1 MTAKKTC
8 LLLSADATW
17 TGRIVRSLPE
27 NITVRAFGER
37 LPLESALER
46 QSLQVVLVDLRGD
59 QLLDAVRHIHGRWS
73 SAIIIAFGTPGSDPF
88 LGAEELSLFAVENLA
103 VERHHLTAVVNR
115 ALAYLQTQQESRMLR
130 MELER
135 VTREVALAKAGSVLP
150 EAPVGAAATRHFPFS
165 LHKFDDVDAMLE
177 SLAEGVADI
186 LMVGRVGI
194 FCRSRDSGTYSLR
207 AGLRCLD
214 DAKHLTY
221 EPSDELVRWLERN
234 AHMVYRPHLDHI
246 LAADARLLLLQTLDV
261 LGAEIIIPLHS
272 SERLLGWMFVGHRA
286 TGLPFER
293 PQLERLML
301 ISEQVSTTL
310 ENAILYEE
318 LTVQKT
324 LAETLLQSLPVGI
337 VAVDAEGVVR
347 WYSAAAAN
355 ILGMPAPEAM
365 QRPIENLGSRL
376 ADAVRR
382 SLQGEPPPS
391 PPLMWT
397 DARTKKT
404 IAVLALRLTNAE
416 LCLGSVAL
424 LQDMTAQIALKAKEE
439 QLERTVFWA
448 ELAASL
454 SHEISNPLVT
464 IQTFAQLLP
473 ERYQE
478 EEFRCD
484 FSRLVSS
491 EVQRLNSIITQ
502 INEFAHP
509 PNMASGAI
517 QVLSLLNASAD
528 KVLPVSSRGSLKME
542 VQVDPQTPQLW
553 GDTRALADALGYLL
567 TNSREAL
574 EGRTDGRIILSGR
587 PARGANGEPAVE
599 LAIADNGPGISPAL
613 RDRVF
618 SPFCTSKPRG
628 LGLGLSIVKRTV
640 TDHGGRVS
648 LETSPAGTSITMV
661 LPATAPDRLA
671 QASTAEASIGPAQSA

>member
-1 MTAKKTC
+1 MTAKISC
-8 LLLSADATW
+8 LLFGADATW
-17 TGRIVRSLPE
+17 ADRVTRNLPE
-27 NITVRAFGER
+27 NISMRTFSER

-46 QSLQVVLVDLRGD
+46 QSLQVLLMDLRGEEA
-59 QLLDAVRHIHGRWS
+59 LDMVRHVRTRWP
-73 SAIIIAFGTPGSDPF
+73 AAVIIAFGTPGSDPF
-88 LGAEELSLFAVENLA
+88 LAAEELNLFAVEDLN
-103 VERHHLTAVVNR
+103 VDRHRLLAVVNR
-115 ALAYLQTQQESRMLR
+115 ALAYLQTQQESRVLR

-135 VTREVALAKAGSVLP
+135 VTREFAAAKAGTVMHEASVGT
-150 EAPVGAAATRHFPFS
+150 APARHFPFS

-186 LMVGRVGI
+186 LMVSRVGI
-194 FCRSRDSGTYSLR
+194 FCRSRDNETYSLR

-221 EPSDELVRWLERN
+221 EPDDELVRWLERN
-234 AHMVYRPHLDHI
+234 AHMVYRPHLDHVH
-246 LAADARLLLLQTLDV
+246 AADARLLLLQTLDV

-272 SERLLGWMFVGHRA
+272 SERLLGWMFIGHRA

-293 PQLERLML
+293 TQLERLML
-301 ISEQVSTTL
+301 IAEQVSTTL
-310 ENAILYEE
+310 ENAVLYEE

-347 WYSAAAAN
+347 WYSTAAAG
-355 ILGMPAPEAM
+355 ILGLPAGSAM
-365 QRPIENLGSRL
+365 QKPIENLGSRL
-376 ADAVRR
+376 ADVVRR
-382 SLQGEPPPS
+382 SLQGEAPPS
-391 PPLMWT
+391 APLMWT
-397 DARTKKT
+397 DAHSKKT
-404 IAVLALRLTNAE
+404 IAVIALRLTNAQ

-424 LQDMTAQIALKAKEE
+424 LQDMTAQVALKAKEE

-484 FSRLVSS
+484 FSRIVTT

-509 PNMASGAI
+509 PNLTMTTVAMSP
-517 QVLSLLNASAD
+517 LLQTSVE
-528 KVLPVSSRGSLKME
+528 KVLPPASRGNLKVE
-542 VQVDPQTPQLW
+542 IQVDPQTPTLR
-553 GDTRALADALGYLL
+553 GDARAIAEAIGYLL
-567 TNSREAL
+567 TNSHEAL
-574 EGRTDGRIILSGR
+574 EGRAEGRIILSAR
-587 PARGANGEPAVE
+587 PARGANGEAQVE
-599 LAIADNGPGISPAL
+599 LAVGDNGSGISPAL

-618 SPFCTSKPRG
+618 SPFCTTKPRG

-640 TDHGGRVS
+640 TDHGGRVH
-648 LETSPAGTSITMV
+648 LETSPAGTTITLH
-661 LPATAPDRLA
+661 LPAAEVDHLA
-671 QASTAEASIGPAQSA
+671 QATVAEGSLGPAKTA

>member
-1 MTAKKTC
+1 MTAKTIC
-8 LLLSADATW
+8 FLFSLDSAWAD
-17 TGRIVRSLPE
+17 RIARNLPDHL
-27 NITVRAFGER
+27 TVRPFSER
-37 LPLESALER
+37 LQLESALER
-46 QSLQVVLVDLRGD
+46 QSLQVVLMDLRGD
-59 QLLDAVRHIHGRWS
+59 HALDEVRHVHTRWPT
-73 SAIIIAFGTPGSDPF
+73 AIVIAFGTPGSDPF
-88 LGAEELSLFAVENLA
+88 LAAEELNLFAVEDLNVDRHRLLA
-103 VERHHLTAVVNR
+103 LVHR
-115 ALAYLQTQQESRMLR
+115 ALAYLQTQQESRVLR

-135 VTREVALAKAGSVLP
+135 VTREFAAAKAGTVMA
-150 EAPVGAAATRHFPFS
+150 EAPVGTAATRRFPFS
-165 LHKFDDVDAMLE
+165 LHKFDDVNAMLE

-186 LMVGRVGI
+186 LMVSRVGI
-194 FCRSRDSGTYSLR
+194 FCRSRDSETYSLR

-221 EPSDELVRWLERN
+221 EPGDELVRWLERN

-246 LAADARLLLLQTLDV
+246 HAAAARLLLLQTLDV
-261 LGAEIIIPLHS
+261 LGAEVIIPLHS
-272 SERLLGWMFVGHRA
+272 SDRLLGWMFIGHRA

-293 PQLERLML
+293 AQLERLML
-301 ISEQVSTTL
+301 IAEQVSTTL

-347 WYSAAAAN
+347 WYSAAAAG
-355 ILGMPAPEAM
+355 ILGLPAGQAM
-365 QRPIENLGSRL
+365 QKPIENLGSRL
-376 ADAVRR
+376 ADVVRR

-397 DARTKKT
+397 DAHSKKT
-404 IAVLALRLTNAE
+404 IAVIALRLTNAQ

-424 LQDMTAQIALKAKEE
+424 LQDMTAQVALKAKEE

-484 FSRLVSS
+484 FSRIVTA

-509 PNMASGAI
+509 PNLTMTTVALGA
-517 QVLSLLNASAD
+517 LLQTSTE
-528 KVLPVSSRGSLKME
+528 KVLPEAVRGNVKVE
-542 VQVDPQTPQLW
+542 IQVDPQAPALR
-553 GDTRALADALGYLL
+553 GDARALAEALGYLL

-574 EGRTDGRIILSGR
+574 EGRADGRITVTAR
-587 PARGANGEPAVE
+587 PARGLNGEPQVE
-599 LAIADNGPGISPAL
+599 ITVADNGPGIPPAL

-618 SPFCTSKPRG
+618 SPFCTTKPRG

-640 TDHGGRVS
+640 TDHGGRVH
-648 LETSPAGTSITMV
+648 LETGSTGTGIALL
-661 LPATAPDRLA
+661 LPAATADRLA
-671 QASTAEASIGPAQSA
+671 QPAREGSLGPAKSA

>member
-1 MTAKKTC
+1 MTKATC
-8 LLLSADATW
+8 LLYSTDAAW
-17 TGRIVRSLPE
+17 GERVARSLPE
-27 NITVRAFGER
+27 HIAVRTFAAR
-37 LPLESALER
+37 LPLEGALER
-46 QSLQVVLVDLRGD
+46 MSMQVLLADLRGP
-59 QLLDAVRHIHGRWS
+59 QTPALLQHIHIRWP
-73 SAIIIAFGTPGSDPF
+73 AAVILAFGTPGSDPVRA
-88 LGAEELSLFAVENLA
+88 AEELNLFAVEDLDTDRA
-103 VERHHLTAVVNR
+103 RLGALVHR
-115 ALAYLQTQQESRMLR
+115 ALAYVQLQQESRMLR

-135 VTREVALAKAGSVLP
+135 VTHEFALAKAGAALP
-150 EAPVGAAATRHFPFS
+150 EAREGVASTRHFPFS

-177 SLAEGVADI
+177 SLAEGVADT
-186 LMVGRVGI
+186 LLVGRVGI
-194 FCRSRDSGTYSLR
+194 FCRSRDSENFSLR

-214 DAKHLTY
+214 DARQLTY
-221 EPSDELVRWLERN
+221 EPDDALVRWLERN
-234 AHMVYRPHLDHI
+234 AHMVYRPHLDHVA
-246 LAADARLLLLQTLDV
+246 AADERLLLLQTLDV
-261 LGAEIIIPLHS
+261 FGAELIIPLNTH
-272 SERLLGWMFVGHRA
+272 ERLLGWMFIGHRA

-301 ISEQVSTTL
+301 IAEQVSTTL

-347 WYSAAAAN
+347 WYSTAAAT
-355 ILGMPAPEAM
+355 ILGIPAADAM
-365 QRPIENLGSRL
+365 QRPIEHLGSRL

-382 SLQGEPPPS
+382 SLQGEPPPA

-397 DARTKKT
+397 DAHTKRT

-424 LQDMTAQIALKAKEE
+424 LQDMTAQMALKAKEE

-484 FSRLVSS
+484 FSRLVSL

-502 INEFAHP
+502 IYEFAHP
-509 PNMASGAI
+509 PNLANSAVE
-517 QVLSLLNASAD
+517 VLPLINASVD
-528 KVLPVSSRGSLKME
+528 KVLPVAARGSLKVT
-542 VQVDPQTPQLW
+542 VQVDPQTPAIW
-553 GDTRALADALGYLL
+553 GDQRALADALGYLL
-567 TNSREAL
+567 TNAREAL
-574 EGRTDGRIILSGR
+574 EGRAEASIVVS
-587 PARGANGEPAVE
+587 ARTAHGTGSEPVTE
-599 LAIADNGPGISPAL
+599 LVVSDNGPGIPTAL

-618 SPFCTSKPRG
+618 SPFCTIKPRG

-640 TDHGGRVS
+640 TDHGGRVH
-648 LETSPAGTSITMV
+648 LETGASGTSITLL
-661 LPATAPDRLA
+661 LPAAARDRLA
-671 QASTAEASIGPAQSA
+671 KASAVEATIGPATSA